1 MWSDVFASLSLATL
15 AALWG
20 GALLGGI
27 AAGAA
32 GFAFGIAASA
42 IWLHALEPLHAT
54 FLIVAGGL
62 AIQAGTIWP
71 LRHSLDLRRLWPAL
85 LAVVAGA
92 PVGVWLLVRSDV
104 HTLKIVLGAF
114 LTIYGLYALLAPR
127 LPQIAAGGRAA
138 DTGIALLAG
147 VMGGL
152 GGYSGVAPAIWSQL
166 RGWPKDVARAFY
178 QPLIVTAHIATIAAI
193 GVVAL
198 DRQGLVLFVLALPA
212 LALGAWLGWTIY
224 GRLDERRFRQVFAA
238 LLMLSGLVLMF

>member
-1 MWSDVFASLSLATL
+1 MTTL

-54 FLIVAGGL
+54 FLIVAGGF

-104 HTLKIVLGAF
+104 HTLKIVLGGF
-114 LTIYGLYALLAPR
+114 LTIYGIYALLAPR
-127 LPQIAAGGRAA
+127 LPQIRP
-138 DTGIALLAG
+138 AG
-147 VMGGL
+147 VRPT
-152 GGYSGVAPAIWSQL
+152 PA
-166 RGWPKDVARAFY
+166 
-178 QPLIVTAHIATIAAI
+178 
-193 GVVAL
+193 
-198 DRQGLVLFVLALPA
+198 
-212 LALGAWLGWTIY
+212 
-224 GRLDERRFRQVFAA
+224 
-238 LLMLSGLVLMF
+238 